1 MPITPESSL
10 NFFGMHMEDQPSLT
24 FWRNPSTGRIEGTA
38 DGLKATAQ
46 SVEAALSIE
55 RFRWPITGPYFGME
69 WDGLIGQ
76 DPGYVA
82 AELLRR
88 VKDAL
93 SIDSRVKEV
102 DQFAV
107 TFDGEQLA
115 ASMRVRTVFGDIYR
129 REEVRLA

>member
-1 MPITPESSL
+1 MPVTPESNIDLSRAR
-10 NFFGMHMEDQPSLT
+10 MEDQPSLT

-38 DGLKATAQ
+38 DGLKAVSQ
-46 SVEAALSIE
+46 SVEVALSIE
-55 RFRWPITGPYFGME
+55 RFRWPIAGPYFGME
-69 WDGLIGQ
+69 WGGLIGQ

-102 DQFAV
+102 DQF
-107 TFDGEQLA
+107 TFTTDGESLT
-115 ASMRVRTVFGDIYR
+115 ASMRVRTVFGDIER
-129 REEVRLA
+129 QEEVRLA